1 MTSAKRLSGGKA
13 TMTRGVDRR
22 QALGLAAGLAAS
34 LALTGGSQANQVL
47 ALGPRSLHVLSDGGF
62 TLPMSM
68 LARNVPEADLLALL
82 KEEGLPTEASTSVL
96 NVTLL
101 KDADGWTIFDCGA
114 GANFLPGSGKLA
126 ASLEAA
132 GIAKED
138 VKRVIFTH
146 AHPDHLW
153 GAIDEFDSDLF
164 PNAAY
169 MISAA
174 EWDFWA
180 SPDVFSKLPE
190 DRHAFAAGAQ
200 RIFKAIA
207 EKTRRIQA
215 GQEVAPGIQ
224 AVDTAGHTPGHL
236 AFLVAG
242 GGKQVMVLGDA
253 LTHRAIS
260 FRHPEWRSGSDTD
273 PDKGA
278 ATRKA
283 LLDRLVADKTPF
295 IGYHLPSPGLGHA
308 VKQGNAYRFVAGVP
322 A

>member
-1 MTSAKRLSGGKA
+1 MSEFN
-13 TMTRGVDRR
+13 RR
-22 QALGLAAGLAAS
+22 EALGLVAGMAAMAAWP
-34 LALTGGSQANQVL
+34 ARVVAQPVYEFGS
-47 ALGPRSLHVLSDGGF
+47 RSLHVLSDGGF
-62 TLPMSM
+62 ALPIGMM
-68 LARNVPEADLLALL
+68 ARQVPEAELHAVL
-82 KEEGLPTEASTSVL
+82 KAEGMPVDVSNSVL

-164 PNAAY
+164 PNAGY
-169 MISAA
+169 MISAR

-180 SPDVFSKLPE
+180 SPDVYSKLPE

-207 EKTRRIQA
+207 EKTRRIDA
-215 GQEVAPGIQ
+215 GQEVAPGIL

-236 AFLVAG
+236 SFVVAEG
-242 GGKQVMVLGDA
+242 GRQVMVLGDA

-260 FRHPEWRSGSDTD
+260 FRHPDWRTGADTD
-273 PDKGA
+273 PEQGV
-278 ATRKA
+278 ATRWA
-283 LLDRLVADKTPF
+283 LLDRLVADRMPF

-308 VKQGNAYRFVAGVP
+308 VKAGSAYRFVAGLP
-322 A
+322 

>member
-1 MTSAKRLSGGKA
+1 MSP
-13 TMTRGVDRR
+13 MHRR
-22 QALGLAAGLAAS
+22 EVLALGAAMSAA
-34 LALTGGSQANQVL
+34 ALLPRTAHAQQL
-47 ALGPRSLHVLSDGGF
+47 LTLGPRSLYVVSDGGF
-62 TLPMSM
+62 SLPISM
-68 LARNVPEADLLALL
+68 MARNVPEAELTALL
-82 KEEGLPTEASTSVL
+82 KAEGLPTDMSQSVL

-126 ASLEAA
+126 ASLETA

-153 GAIDEFDSDLF
+153 GAIDDFDSDLF
-164 PNAAY
+164 PNATY
-169 MISAA
+169 VMSGM

-207 EKTRRIQA
+207 EKTRRIAA
-215 GQEVAPGIQ
+215 GQEAAPGIL
-224 AVDTAGHTPGHL
+224 AVDTSGHTPGHL
-236 AFLVAG
+236 SYMVAG
-242 GGKQVMVLGDA
+242 GGKQAMILGDA
-253 LTHRAIS
+253 LTHRAVS
-260 FRHPEWRSGSDTD
+260 FRHPDWRTGADTD

-278 ATRKA
+278 ATRKT
-283 LLDRLVADKTPF
+283 LLDRLVADRTPF

-308 VKQGNAYRFVAGVP
+308 VRDGQAYRFVAGVP
-322 A
+322 G

>member
-1 MTSAKRLSGGKA
+1 MDTLN
-13 TMTRGVDRR
+13 RR
-22 QALGLAAGLAAS
+22 EALALAAGLGATMAVPRVARAES
-34 LALTGGSQANQVL
+34 VMT
-47 ALGPRSLHVLSDGGF
+47 LGPRSLHVLSDGGF
-62 TLPMSM
+62 ELPMSM
-68 LARNVPEADLLALL
+68 VARQVPEAEIQALL
-82 KEEGLPTEASTSVL
+82 KAEGLPTDVSRSVL

-114 GANFLPGSGKLA
+114 GGNFLPGSGKLA
-126 ASLEAA
+126 ASFEAA
-132 GIAKED
+132 GIAKEE

-164 PNAAY
+164 PNATY
-169 MISAA
+169 QISAV

-180 SPDVFSKLPE
+180 SKDVYSKLPE

-207 EKTRRIQA
+207 EKTKRIAA
-215 GQEVAPGIQ
+215 GQEVAPGIL
-224 AVDTAGHTPGHL
+224 AVDTSGHTPGHL
-236 AFLVAG
+236 AFIVAG
-242 GGKQVMVLGDA
+242 GGKQAMILGDA

-260 FRHPEWRSGSDTD
+260 FRHPEWRTGSDTD
-273 PDKGA
+273 ADKGA

-283 LLDRLVADKTPF
+283 LLDRLVADKLAF

-308 VKQGNAYRFVAGVP
+308 VKEGSAYRFVAGLQG
-322 A
+322 